1 MSSTS
6 KGWLLK
12 FGSILIGLVIALVAS
27 EFALRWYGDFVLSQE
42 KMDVGLIQ
50 YDEKLGWKL
59 AKNWSGQHQH
69 FDYSAHYSTDF
80 MGFRKSLV
88 QKNIAKNRIRV
99 LVMGDSFTFGLG
111 VEDDLTFVSLMNR
124 DNPDTT
130 FINGGVPGY
139 APDQQMLW
147 LSKAVLSTQPDS
159 IVFIIYLGNDLV
171 DIGLPFAVQAA
182 YAKPY
187 IALTEDGVP
196 VVQNIPV
203 PRESK
208 PEALRDKTLGSYILD
223 GDRSTFLE
231 RYKIGQLL
239 IGAGLGSPAEKNDL
253 DGLLE
258 KKLEKPIALMGAA
271 LDLMMSEA
279 DQSFTLVLLPG
290 ASAVKN
296 KSSVSARYQLL
307 VRDKLVDL
315 ARQKNLKAI
324 DLVKPLSE
332 DGINNFYPNDGH
344 LTVAGHE
351 VVSKAL
357 MQSLSEASL
366 AD

>member
-6 KGWLLK
+6 KGWLVNIC
-12 FGSILIGLVIALVAS
+12 SILIGLVIALVAC

-80 MGFRKSLV
+80 LGFRKSSV
-88 QKNIAKNRIRV
+88 QKNITNNRV

-111 VEDDLTFVSLMNR
+111 VEDDQTFVSLMNT
-124 DNPDTT
+124 DNPDTI

-147 LSKAVLSTQPDS
+147 LREAVLSTQPDS

-196 VVQNIPV
+196 VAKNIPV

-223 GDRSTFLE
+223 GDRSTFLG

-239 IGAGLGSPAEKNDL
+239 IGAGLGSPVEKSDL
-253 DGLLE
+253 EGLLE
-258 KKLEKPIALMGAA
+258 KKLKKPIALMGAA

-307 VRDKLVDL
+307 VRDKLLDL

-324 DLVKPLSE
+324 DLVTPLSE
-332 DGINNFYPNDGH
+332 DGGNYFYPNDGH
-344 LTVAGHE
+344 LSAAGHE

-357 MQSLSEASL
+357 MQNLSEASL